1 MAEITVSRVE
11 PEIYVPPLPGA
22 QARRAEDAERDHALF
37 FDDMEHRVPIGL
49 GRDGAPLY
57 ANLEFLDGTRGA
69 HVNISGIS
77 GVATKTSYATFLL
90 YSMFHSG
97 VLGAEAV
104 NTKALIFNVKGE
116 DLLFLDQPNGEAR
129 RGAAGPLPHAR
140 PHARALR
147 VGRGL
152 RPAAQGD
159 PNAGPDVATRT
170 TGVSTYYWTIAD
182 FVEGRAAPVRV
193 RRRGRRAPAVHDGD
207 PQRCAEAQAS
217 TASGSATTVPG
228 RSKARRSAPITSWS
242 S

>member
-1 MAEITVSRVE
+1 
-11 PEIYVPPLPGA
+11 
-22 QARRAEDAERDHALF
+22 
-37 FDDMEHRVPIGL
+37 MEHRVPIGL

-116 DLLFLDQPNGEAR
+116 DLLFLDQPNAQARR
-129 RGAAGPLPHAR
+129 RGARPLPH
-140 PHARALR
+140 PRAPGRAVR

-152 RPAAQGD
+152 RAA
-159 PNAGPDVATRT
+159 A
-170 TGVSTYYWTIAD
+170 
-182 FVEGRAAPVRV
+182 
-193 RRRGRRAPAVHDGD
+193 
-207 PQRCAEAQAS
+207 
-217 TASGSATTVPG
+217 PG
-228 RSKARRSAPITSWS
+228 RSATPVPTSRPAPPA
-242 S
+242 